1 MSKKVFKE
9 NPCPSCGAWDFS
21 TNYTM
26 DRFNKHFEE
35 IVRYD
40 ILYKDRFTNVMQ
52 IPKIN
57 KIFVNT
63 GIGKKAVLDNKHIFT
78 ALLAIELITGQKPIV
93 TRAKK
98 WVDKFQLKKNMPIGC
113 KVTLRHKNM
122 NQFLDRLINRVLPR
136 IEDFMGHNSV
146 GGGVFS
152 RPQSSMA
159 GRDRDLRSLPLAT
172 NGVQSNGRS
181 GGVAAAPLFKWQQN
195 EKRPQAPQA
204 SQALGSTS
212 FGIGEKDFL
221 TFSEIQY
228 DQFDTLYGLDIIIV
242 FSPIKNRY
250 LSQPKYLLSAF
261 QMPLC

>member
-1 MSKKVFKE
+1 
-9 NPCPSCGAWDFS
+9 
-21 TNYTM
+21 M

-52 IPKIN
+52 IPKIDR
-57 KIFVNT
+57 IFVNT
-63 GIGKKAVLDNKHIFT
+63 GVGKKAVLDNKHIYT

-152 RPQSSMA
+152 RPQSSIA
-159 GRDRDLRSLPLAT
+159 GRDRGRRIRRSPRTLAS
-172 NGVQSNGRS
+172 NIFDVVQSNGNIED
-181 GGVAAAPLFKWQQN
+181 VATAPLFKWQQN

-204 SQALGSTS
+204 SQALGSAS
-212 FGIGEKDFL
+212 FGIGEKDFS

-250 LSQPKYLLSAF
+250 LSQPEYLLSAY

>member
-146 GGGVFS
+146 GGGSFRGPNLRWLGGIAISDRCRWPPTVFKA
-152 RPQSSMA
+152 M
-159 GRDRDLRSLPLAT
+159 
-172 NGVQSNGRS
+172 
-181 GGVAAAPLFKWQQN
+181 AAPEEWPPRHCLNGNRMKKGRRLRRLRRLWV
-195 EKRPQAPQA
+195 P
-204 SQALGSTS
+204 LH
-212 FGIGEKDFL
+212 
-221 TFSEIQY
+221 SE
-228 DQFDTLYGLDIIIV
+228 
-242 FSPIKNRY
+242 
-250 LSQPKYLLSAF
+250 
-261 QMPLC
+261 